1 MMNPTAHDLLTSAGF
16 SHPVRFDSVVWNTVP
31 AEPGVYVI
39 FDCEEC
45 LYVGMAGRDGSGSLR
60 SRLRDHSSGQV
71 VNMFAQYLF
80 LARVQFKSESRITHP
95 RAAKA
100 ACGAYILE
108 RCSFRY
114 LVVGTAAEARIL
126 EGKLKRE
133 LAPVLNRA
141 GDE

>member
-1 MMNPTAHDLLTSAGF
+1 VRPAMMNPTAHDLLTSAGF

-80 LARVQFKSESRITHP
+80 LARGS
-95 RAAKA
+95 
-100 ACGAYILE
+100 
-108 RCSFRY
+108 
-114 LVVGTAAEARIL
+114 
-126 EGKLKRE
+126 
-133 LAPVLNRA
+133 LNRNLVLHTRGPQRRRA
-141 GDE
+141 VRTYWSVVRFGILLLALRQRPASSRASSRESLHPC